1 MQIILKKKFED
12 TKHVIK
18 RRKWEDRKYNTIV
31 KKKNDTKKS
40 NLGLHA
46 MQKT

>member
-12 TKHVIK
+12 IKHVIK

-31 KKKNDTKKS
+31 KRKMTQKK
-40 NLGLHA
+40 A
-46 MQKT
+46 I